1 MWKKLSLRARLFLPL
16 VVLFLTALLIGAS
29 ALQVFS
35 PAQFVYENEP
45 ESQAVR
51 IVAKALN
58 DALQSSAN
66 PQETLDA
73 FAVSLVKTA
82 VIQYRPLGNGDGPP
96 PVRIASKIVPNW
108 FISAL
113 SIPELG
119 AAYPIL
125 IQDRHVGDVLFSP
138 EISADVFEKW
148 IGFLAITLSAAVLMV
163 LTAGIASFIVGA
175 VLHPL
180 LDLGTGLTRMRDGRY
195 DVAIPVTG
203 APEIR
208 RSCKE
213 ANELASTLNR
223 LSEDNQKLLHKLVS
237 LQDRERQDLAR
248 ELHDELGPMLFAI
261 RANSTVL
268 LESISED
275 DPELGPPVQ
284 GMLKAVEALQLANR
298 RILEGLH
305 PLYLHELGLDRSVQ
319 TLIEDARSQAPNIH
333 INSNIDPRLN
343 NVDSVLSQ
351 TIYRLLQEGV
361 TNALRHAQAQSIN
374 VAAGSHDREIVVE
387 VSDDGI
393 GLAPDTEFGRG
404 LVGMRER
411 IRALGGTF
419 ELLRENARTIIRC
432 HLPIRGQRA
441 P

>member
-16 VVLFLTALLIGAS
+16 VVLFVTALLIGAS

-35 PAQFVYENEP
+35 PAQFVYENVP
-45 ESQAVR
+45 EGHAVR
-51 IVAKALN
+51 VVAKALN

-66 PQETLDA
+66 PQETLNA
-73 FAVSLVKTA
+73 FAGSLGTTA
-82 VIQYRPLGNGDGPP
+82 VIQFRPLGNGDGPP
-96 PVRIASKIVPNW
+96 PARIASNDVPNW

-113 SIPELG
+113 TVPELG

-125 IQDRHVGDVLFSP
+125 IQGRHVGDVLFSP

-148 IGFLAITLSAAVLMV
+148 VGFLAITVSAAVLML

-175 VLHPL
+175 VLNPL

-195 DVAIPVTG
+195 DVAIPVKG

-213 ANELASTLNR
+213 ANELASTLSR
-223 LSEDNQKLLHKLVS
+223 LSEDNQKLLHRLVS

-268 LESISED
+268 LETIPED
-275 DPELGPPVQ
+275 DPELDPHLQ

-298 RILEGLH
+298 RILKGLH
-305 PLYLHELGLDRSVQ
+305 PLYLQELGLDRSIQ
-319 TLIEDARSQAPNIH
+319 TLLEDARSQAPNIQ
-333 INSNIDPRLN
+333 INSHIDPRLN

-351 TIYRLLQEGV
+351 TIYRLLQEGI
-361 TNALRHAQAQSIN
+361 TNAMRHAQAQSID
-374 VAAGSHDREIVVE
+374 VTAGSHDREIVVE

-404 LVGMRER
+404 LAGMRER
-411 IRALGGTF
+411 IRALGGSF
-419 ELLRENARTIIRC
+419 ELFRENARTIIRC
-432 HLPIRGQRA
+432 HLPILG
-441 P
+441 PI